1 MTYNNINKALSREVG
16 SMRKIFNLL
25 IVSIF
30 ALSILSGCAADN
42 SNTNNT
48 NTTDTSNS
56 SDSSNTTDPTDT
68 AGTTNTTDTVEIPSE
83 LKKTCLQLTTACE
96 NGSTT
101 FNYNYAENIDD
112 GRGITFGIIGFTTGT
127 YDGNELI
134 KYYTKLNPNNNL
146 AKYIPALDRI
156 DSGNRDPDDRNDDV
170 TGLENFINDVKACDD
185 PLFRQAQLYELDI
198 HYWNPAVKIADSIG
212 SKNNLTMAFIY
223 DMCVN
228 HGADGAQDFIDEVKE
243 DINGTPATGIDEDE
257 FLSWLMDY
265 RYDYLKKD
273 DPAGAKR
280 VKAYEQLLNDGNVN
294 LILPFEFTVYSDT
307 YKIDG
312 NVY

>member
-1 MTYNNINKALSREVG
+1 
-16 SMRKIFNLL
+16 MRKFFSLL

-30 ALSILSGCAADN
+30 ALSVLSGCAADN
-42 SNTNNT
+42 SNTDNT
-48 NTTDTSNS
+48 NTTDTTDTSNS
-56 SDSSNTTDPTDT
+56 TDSSNNTD
-68 AGTTNTTDTVEIPSE
+68 TTDTTDTTDNVEVASE
-83 LKKTCLQLTTACE
+83 LKKTCLQLTTTCE

-156 DSGNRDPDDRNDDV
+156 DSGNRDDDDRNDDV

-185 PLFRQAQLYELDI
+185 PLFRQAQLHQLDL
-198 HYWNPAVKIADSIG
+198 HYWNPAVKINDSIG
-212 SKNNLTMAFIY
+212 AKNNLTMAFIY

-273 DPAGAKR
+273 DPDGAKR
-280 VKAYEQLLNDGNVN
+280 VKAYEQLLDDGNVD
-294 LILPFEFTVYSDT
+294 LILPFDFTVYSDT